1 MNAKIILA
9 SSSEIRQKLF
19 RNAGIPVITD
29 PANIDENSIKLS
41 LEKENKSHD
50 EIVQILSDYK
60 GINKAN
66 KWSDNIIISCDQ
78 ILSFKGKILSK
89 PKDIESA
96 KKNLKNLSGSKHFL
110 ITASTIIENK
120 NIVWRHL
127 SKSEMFMRK
136 LNDVQISSY
145 INEVGSKC
153 LSSVG
158 GYMIEEQ
165 EIKLFNKINGDY
177 FSILGIPLIE
187 IINFLYEKNMIK

>member
-19 RNAGIPVITD
+19 RNAGITVITD

-89 PKDIESA
+89 PEDIESA
-96 KKNLKNLSGSKHFL
+96 KKNLKNLSGSKHLL

-136 LNDVQISSY
+136 LNDVQVSSY

-153 LSSVG
+153 LNSVG

-165 EIKLFNKINGDY
+165 GIKLFNKINGDY

>member
-165 EIKLFNKINGDY
+165 GIKLFNKINGDY